1 MDKRACIGSR
11 HCQYLDGE
19 VKGYL
24 RKYLEVYA
32 M

>member
-11 HCQYLDGE
+11 QYLDGE